1 MIEDELV
8 EVFSVFDMDGCGKIM
23 VNDLREVM
31 IVLGNSI
38 MEEEVEELIL
48 KVDMD
53 EDGMVN
59 VIGICIYI
67 IDIF

>member
-31 IVLGNSI
+31 VVLGNSI

-67 IDIF
+67 INIF

>member
-31 IVLGNSI
+31 VVLGNSI
-38 MEEEVEELIL
+38 MEEEVEELIF

>member
-31 IVLGNSI
+31 VVLGNSI

>member
-31 IVLGNSI
+31 VVLGNSI

-59 VIGICIYI
+59 VIGIYI
-67 IDIF
+67 

>member
-31 IVLGNSI
+31 VVLGNSI

-67 IDIF
+67 ISIF